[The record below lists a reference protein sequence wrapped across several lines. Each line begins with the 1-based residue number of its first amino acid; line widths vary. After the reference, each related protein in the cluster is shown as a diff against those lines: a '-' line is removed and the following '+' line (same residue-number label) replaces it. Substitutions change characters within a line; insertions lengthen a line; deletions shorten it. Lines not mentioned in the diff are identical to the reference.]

1 MLQPMNT
8 SMDDTEASD
17 PETRDLRRVLMVDG
31 LLALAIGAVT
41 AAPSLAY
48 PTEYIVEDGS
58 TIVIDSTTSWS
69 APSRWAAVVVVL
81 IVVAPLVVRRLVPR
95 LSFAAVLLASVAMAL
110 PPVIEVSNGASLSFG
125 LINLPLLVAMFSLAH
140 LVDRRPAVAI
150 GVIGAAGL
158 ASTVLLPVGW
168 LVEAEAS
175 WYVLLDTFVYAV
187 MPAALV
193 VLVAQLL
200 RDQRLRADAAQ
211 REAAMAMVHAE
222 LRVAEAASAE
232 RRRLAAE
239 LHDIVAH
246 HVNLMVV
253 QSEKGPYLQDR
264 EASDRTYATIGE
276 TGRAALAELD
286 RLLGVLRTDG
296 SGSTGAPTKAPLPT
310 HHEVPAIVDAA
321 AKAGVRVELRT
332 FEVPAVVEPAISAT
346 VHRIVQECI
355 TNVVKHGDHGRPA
368 AVSVTTDGSSI
379 TIAVSNVARAGHTGQ
394 AGRRGH
400 GLESMRSRVEAF
412 GGTLH
417 TDDSGEEFR
426 VEARIPLAAR
436 PAARIPAPVT
446 A

>member
-1 MLQPMNT
+1 MNT
-8 SMDDTEASD
+8 SMDDTEATD

-41 AAPSLAY
+41 AVPSLAY
-48 PTEYIVEDGS
+48 PKEYVVADGS
-58 TIVIDSTTSWS
+58 IIAIDDTTSWS
-69 APSRWAAVVVVL
+69 APSRWAAVVVIL
-81 IVVAPLVVRRLVPR
+81 IVVAALVVRRLVPR
-95 LSFAAVLLASVAMAL
+95 LSFAAVLLTSVAMVL

-125 LINLPLLVAMFSLAH
+125 LHLPLLVAMFSLAH
-140 LVDRRPAVAI
+140 MVDCRPAVAI
-150 GVIGAAGL
+150 GVIGGAGL

-168 LVEAEAS
+168 FIEAEAS

-296 SGSTGAPTKAPLPT
+296 SGATGAPTKAPLPT

-321 AKAGVRVELRT
+321 AKAGVRVELRA

-346 VHRIVQECI
+346 VYRIVQECI
-355 TNVVKHGDHGRPA
+355 TNVVKHSDQGRPA

-379 TIAVSNVARAGHTGQ
+379 TIAVSNVVRAGHNGP

-412 GGTLH
+412 GGTLR

-426 VEARIPLAAR
+426 VEARIPLTAR
-436 PAARIPAPVT
+436 PATRIPTPVT